1 MSAIKQQ
8 VLSRLNG
15 FRRSEFASNAAML
28 SLGTGIAQVL
38 PLIFY
43 PILTRIFSPAQF
55 GELATITSVVSIL
68 AVLFS
73 GQYRQAVLITKS
85 KEEAVNIVG
94 LILLLSLGLML
105 VSYLALF
112 GYNMAVGAKGESGQ
126 MAKLLYVC
134 PVAAA
139 AVTVFDC
146 YNEWCVKFKLY
157 KSLSWNKVFN
167 SGFVS
172 VGKLLAGLLGFLQT
186 GLVFGDLIGRILSAG
201 GCIGRALK
209 SDRAAFRQMSWSG
222 IKYVA
227 ARFSDFPKYTL
238 PSQLLN
244 TVSVA
249 LPILLLGAY
258 YSKEEVGYF
267 SMAMTLLALPVNV
280 ISFSLRDVFRQKA
293 NEVYVATGNCRTLF
307 LRMLRTVAL
316 GSVAVGFVVVW
327 FLPLLFAVVLGHEWR
342 MSGVYSQIMLPMMV
356 FDFVAMSV
364 SGVMIITEK
373 VRQLLWWQIY
383 MLSVTVIALVGSY
396 YLFNDILISLI
407 ALSVGKMSAYAFYV
421 KLNYKYSKG
430 NTEE

>member
-1 MSAIKQQ
+1 
-8 VLSRLNG
+8 
-15 FRRSEFASNAAML
+15 
-28 SLGTGIAQVL
+28 
-38 PLIFY
+38 
-43 PILTRIFSPAQF
+43 
-55 GELATITSVVSIL
+55 
-68 AVLFS
+68 
-73 GQYRQAVLITKS
+73 
-85 KEEAVNIVG
+85 
-94 LILLLSLGLML
+94 
-105 VSYLALF
+105 
-112 GYNMAVGAKGESGQ
+112 
-126 MAKLLYVC
+126 
-134 PVAAA
+134 
-139 AVTVFDC
+139 
-146 YNEWCVKFKLY
+146 
-157 KSLSWNKVFN
+157 
-167 SGFVS
+167 
-172 VGKLLAGLLGFLQT
+172 
-186 GLVFGDLIGRILSAG
+186 
-201 GCIGRALK
+201 
-209 SDRAAFRQMSWSG
+209 MSWSG

-307 LRMLRTVAL
+307 LRMLRTVTL

-407 ALSVGKMSAYAFYV
+407 ALSVGKMSAYALYV